1 MKIFKTNLL
10 KDAGCKVTKKLTILS
25 PSPCVYKTEYRYEL
39 SDVNHL
45 FGLSS
50 GKMIPKKYLS
60 FQHLSFCV
68 ILVRF
73 FKEIKIKI
81 IFSFFFTIL
90 LNCNI
95 SSKSCFFPEFIC
107 VNVSIRTI

>member
-1 MKIFKTNLL
+1 MKIFKTDLL

-25 PSPCVYKTEYRYEL
+25 PPPYVYKTEYRYEL

-60 FQHLSFCV
+60 FLHLSFCV

-73 FKEIKIKI
+73 FKEIRIKI
-81 IFSFFFTIL
+81 IFSFFTIL

-95 SSKSCFFPEFIC
+95 SNKSRFLSEFIC